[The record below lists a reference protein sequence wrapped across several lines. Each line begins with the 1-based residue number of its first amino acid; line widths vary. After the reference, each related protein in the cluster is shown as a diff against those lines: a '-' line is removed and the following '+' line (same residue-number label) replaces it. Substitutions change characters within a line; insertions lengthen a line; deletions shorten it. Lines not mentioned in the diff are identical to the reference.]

1 MWWLGEHS
9 DASGDPEPLPA
20 GGLALGTLL
29 GVDSQ
34 DPHLA
39 ARLADAGAELLVS
52 GTHDWRQSAVQHRAY
67 EQLAAVGAGLP
78 LVRADWRYGSAVYDG
93 EGRMLADAGEGLT
106 RTTVLA
112 TVRAG
117 PASTP
122 YAGLGDLVGW
132 TAVAFVGLAAML
144 GLRGRTRPGP
154 TADAPMAAGTGR

>member
-1 MWWLGEHS
+1 M
-9 DASGDPEPLPA
+9 
-20 GGLALGTLL
+20 L

-39 ARLADAGAELLVS
+39 AQLAGEGAELLAS

-67 EQLAAVGAGLP
+67 EQLAARGAGLP
-78 LVRADWRYGSAVYDG
+78 LVRADWRYGSAVYDH
-93 EGRMLADAGEGLT
+93 EGRILADAGEGLT

-122 YAGLGDLVGW
+122 YADLGDLVGW
-132 TAVAFVGLAAML
+132 VAVAFVGLAALL
-144 GLRGRTRPGP
+144 GLRQRTRPAP
-154 TADAPMAAGTGR
+154 AADEAMPALGSADKARARRA